1 MKSLKEMHAL
11 RRVATVTVTALTFG
25 LLSASPSNAVHNA
38 DTLVIDAV
46 ADTVLTG
53 DSATAVVSLGF
64 LAANTGDTLTV
75 TASMLSLPAGAV
87 KLPTMSVVETTSALV
102 AISSDSRTADVSST
116 VNSLAA
122 VSAKLLVTLDA
133 PTVAGTYVMRLTPSV
148 KGGGGV
154 LSSSAVT
161 WTVTVDARD
170 LKASGAYSTSI
181 LNAGENVSATA
192 DATVF
197 APKAVSSDAAAV
209 IVVTQKNAINA
220 TASESLTVT
229 VAGAGMVGTGTNQ
242 ATMSA
247 LGRSIVVPAGNY
259 IGVFPDGTSGVSTIT
274 ITTQSGVVLAT
285 EKVTF
290 YGDIASVKT
299 TLKKQAIAV
308 GANSDVISAVAYD
321 AAGVVVGSGTLYAT
335 SADTAVISNNNTA
348 VSIVN
353 GEALVPLTGV
363 KTGAAKVAISSGAAV
378 DTATVR
384 VEGVA
389 SAVKLSFDKASYVP
403 GEAATITVSIVD
415 ADGLVLSPKTYAN
428 ALAAGGIT
436 TTYAFGATSETITAS
451 AVTTDVNGVKT
462 YKVFMPLA
470 SGVVTITA
478 TGGADLAAAGQVKV
492 TASATVVDKGA
503 EALAAIAAL
512 SATIASMNA
521 LVKKLM
527 DLVLR
532 IQKKVKA

>member
-46 ADTVLTG
+46 ADTVFTG

-161 WTVTVDARD
+161 WTVTVNARD

-363 KTGAAKVAISSGAAV
+363 KTGATKVALSSGAAV
-378 DTATVR
+378 DTAIVR

-389 SAVKLSFDKASYVP
+389 SAVKLSLDKASYTP

-451 AVTTDVNGVKT
+451 AVTTDANGVKT

-470 SGVVTITA
+470 SGPITITA

>member
-38 DTLVIDAV
+38 DTFTIDAV
-46 ADTVLTG
+46 ADTVFTG

-64 LAANTGDTLTV
+64 LAANTGDTLTI
-75 TASMLSLPAGAV
+75 TASTLSLPAGAV

-133 PTVAGTYVMRLTPSV
+133 PTVAGTYVMKLTPTV
-148 KGGGGV
+148 KGGGGI

-161 WTVTVDARD
+161 WTVTVNARD

-229 VAGAGMVGTGTNQ
+229 VTGAGMVGTGTNQ
-242 ATMSA
+242 ATMSG
-247 LGRSIVVPAGNY
+247 LGRSIIVPAGNY
-259 IGVFPDGTSGVSTIT
+259 IGVFPDGTSGVSMIT

-363 KTGAAKVAISSGAAV
+363 KTGAVKVTLASGTAS

-403 GEAATITVSIVD
+403 GEAAVVTVSIVD

-428 ALAAGGIT
+428 ALVAGGIT
-436 TTYAFGATSETITAS
+436 ATYAFGATSETITAS
-451 AVTTDVNGVKT
+451 ALTTDANGVKT

-470 SGVVTITA
+470 SGPITITA

-521 LVKKLM
+521 LVKRLM
-527 DLVLR
+527 DLVLK

>member
-38 DTLVIDAV
+38 DTFTIDAV
-46 ADTVLTG
+46 ADTVFTG
-53 DSATAVVSLGF
+53 DSATAVVSMGF
-64 LAANTGDTLTV
+64 LAANTGDTLTI
-75 TASMLSLPAGAV
+75 TASTLSLPAGAV
-87 KLPTMSVVETTSALV
+87 KLPTMSIVETTSALV

-133 PTVAGTYVMRLTPSV
+133 PTVAGTYVMRLTPTV

-161 WTVTVDARD
+161 WTVTVNARD
-170 LKASGAYSTSI
+170 LKASSAYSTSI
-181 LNAGENVSATA
+181 LNAGENISATA

-197 APKAVSSDAAAV
+197 APKAASSDAAAV
-209 IVVTQKNAINA
+209 IVVTQRNAINA

-229 VAGAGMVGTGTNQ
+229 VTGAGMVGTGTNQ
-242 ATMSA
+242 ATMSG
-247 LGRSIVVPAGNY
+247 LGRSIIVPAGNY
-259 IGVFPDGTSGVSTIT
+259 IGVFPDGTSGVSMIT

-363 KTGAAKVAISSGAAV
+363 KTGAAKVTLASGTAS

-389 SAVKLSFDKASYVP
+389 SAIKLSFDKASYVP
-403 GEAATITVSIVD
+403 GEAAVVTVSIVD
-415 ADGLVLSPKTYAN
+415 ADGLVLSPKVYAN
-428 ALAAGGIT
+428 ALVAGGIT
-436 TTYAFGATSETITAS
+436 ATYAFGATSETITAS
-451 AVTTDVNGVKT
+451 AVTTDANGVKT

-478 TGGADLAAAGQVKV
+478 TGGADLVTAGQVKV
-492 TASATVVDKGA
+492 SATATVVDKGA
-503 EALAAIAAL
+503 EALAAITALAA
-512 SATIASMNA
+512 TVASLNA
-521 LVKKLM
+521 LIKRLM
-527 DLVLR
+527 DLVLK

>member
-1 MKSLKEMHAL
+1 MKSLKEMHVL

-38 DTLVIDAV
+38 DTLTIDAV
-46 ADTVLTG
+46 ADTVFTG

-64 LAANTGDTLTV
+64 LAANTGDTLTI
-75 TASMLSLPAGAV
+75 TASTLSLPAGAA

-102 AISSDSRTADVSST
+102 ALSSDSRTADVSST
-116 VNSLAA
+116 SNSLAA

-133 PTVAGTYVMRLTPSV
+133 PTVAGTYVMRLTPTV
-148 KGGGGV
+148 KGGGGI
-154 LSSSAVT
+154 LSSSALT
-161 WTVTVDARD
+161 WTVTVNARD
-170 LKASGAYSTSI
+170 LKASAAYSTSI
-181 LNAGENVSATA
+181 LNAGEAITATA

-197 APKAVSSDAAAV
+197 APRTVSSDAAAV

-220 TASESLTVT
+220 NASESLTVT
-229 VAGAGMVGTGTNQ
+229 VAGAGMVGTGTNH
-242 ATMSA
+242 ATMSG
-247 LGRSIVVPAGNY
+247 LGRSITVAAGNY
-259 IGVFPDGTSGVSTIT
+259 VGVFADGTSGVSTIT

-299 TLKKQAIAV
+299 TLKKQAVAV

-335 SADTAVISNNNTA
+335 SADTAIISNVNTA
-348 VSIVN
+348 ISIVN

-363 KTGAAKVAISSGAAV
+363 KTGTAKVAISSGAAV

-384 VEGVA
+384 VEGTA
-389 SAVKLSFDKASYVP
+389 SMIKLSFDKTTYGA
-403 GEAATITVSIVD
+403 GEAATITLAVVD
-415 ADGLVLSPKTYAN
+415 ADGFVLSPRTYAN

-436 TTYAFGATSETITAS
+436 TTYSFGGSSDTLTAN
-451 AVTTDVNGVKT
+451 AITTDANGVKT

-470 SGVVTITA
+470 SGPITITA
-478 TGGADLAAAGQVKV
+478 TGGADLVAAGQVKV
-492 TASATVVDKGA
+492 NATATVVDKGA
-503 EALAAIAAL
+503 EALAAI
-512 SATIASMNA
+512 NA
-521 LVKKLM
+521 LAITVASLKTLITTLTN
-527 DLVLR
+527 LVLK

>member
-38 DTLVIDAV
+38 DTFTIDAV
-46 ADTVLTG
+46 ADTVFTG
-53 DSATAVVSLGF
+53 DSATAVVSMGF
-64 LAANTGDTLTV
+64 LAANTGDTLTI
-75 TASMLSLPAGAV
+75 TASTLSLPAGAV

-133 PTVAGTYVMRLTPSV
+133 PTVAGTYVMKLTPTV
-148 KGGGGV
+148 KGGGGI

-161 WTVTVDARD
+161 WTVTVNARD

-247 LGRSIVVPAGNY
+247 LGRSIIVPAGNY
-259 IGVFPDGTSGVSTIT
+259 IGVFPDGTSGVSMVT

-363 KTGAAKVAISSGAAV
+363 KTGAVKVTLASGAAS

-389 SAVKLSFDKASYVP
+389 SAIKLSFDKTTYGA
-403 GEAATITVSIVD
+403 GEAATITLSVVD
-415 ADGLVLSPKTYAN
+415 ADGLVLSPKAYAN
-428 ALAAGGIT
+428 ALVAGGIT
-436 TTYAFGATSETITAS
+436 TTYTFGGSSETITAS
-451 AVTTDVNGVKT
+451 ALTTDANGVKT

-470 SGVVTITA
+470 SGPITITA

-492 TASATVVDKGA
+492 SATATVSDKGT
-503 EALAAIAAL
+503 EALVAIAAL
-512 SATIASMNA
+512 AATVASLNA
-521 LVKKLM
+521 LIKRLM
-527 DLVLR
+527 DLVLK
-532 IQKKVKA
+532 IQKKVRA

>member
-46 ADTVLTG
+46 ADTVFTG

-133 PTVAGTYVMRLTPSV
+133 PTVVGTYVMRLTPSV

-161 WTVTVDARD
+161 WTVTVNARD

-181 LNAGENVSATA
+181 LNAGENISATA

-220 TASESLTVT
+220 AASESLTVT

-259 IGVFPDGTSGVSTIT
+259 I
-274 ITTQSGVVLAT
+274 
-285 EKVTF
+285 
-290 YGDIASVKT
+290 
-299 TLKKQAIAV
+299 
-308 GANSDVISAVAYD
+308 
-321 AAGVVVGSGTLYAT
+321 
-335 SADTAVISNNNTA
+335 
-348 VSIVN
+348 
-353 GEALVPLTGV
+353 
-363 KTGAAKVAISSGAAV
+363 
-378 DTATVR
+378 
-384 VEGVA
+384 
-389 SAVKLSFDKASYVP
+389 
-403 GEAATITVSIVD
+403 
-415 ADGLVLSPKTYAN
+415 
-428 ALAAGGIT
+428 
-436 TTYAFGATSETITAS
+436 
-451 AVTTDVNGVKT
+451 
-462 YKVFMPLA
+462 
-470 SGVVTITA
+470 
-478 TGGADLAAAGQVKV
+478 
-492 TASATVVDKGA
+492 
-503 EALAAIAAL
+503 
-512 SATIASMNA
+512 
-521 LVKKLM
+521 
-527 DLVLR
+527 
-532 IQKKVKA
+532 

>member
-38 DTLVIDAV
+38 DTFTIDAV
-46 ADTVLTG
+46 ADTVFTG
-53 DSATAVVSLGF
+53 DSATAVVSMGF
-64 LAANTGDTLTV
+64 LAANTGDTLTI
-75 TASMLSLPAGAV
+75 TASTLSLPAGAV
-87 KLPTMSVVETTSALV
+87 KLPTMSIVETTSALV

-133 PTVAGTYVMRLTPSV
+133 PTVAGTYVMRLTPTV

-161 WTVTVDARD
+161 WTVTVNARD

-181 LNAGENVSATA
+181 LNAGENISATA

-197 APKAVSSDAAAV
+197 APKAASSDAAAV
-209 IVVTQKNAINA
+209 IVVTQRNAINA

-229 VAGAGMVGTGTNQ
+229 VTGAGMVGTGTNQ
-242 ATMSA
+242 ATMSG
-247 LGRSIVVPAGNY
+247 LGRSIIVPAGNY
-259 IGVFPDGTSGVSTIT
+259 IGVFPDGTSGVSMIT

-363 KTGAAKVAISSGAAV
+363 KTGAAKVTLASGTAS

-389 SAVKLSFDKASYVP
+389 SAIKLSFDKASYVP
-403 GEAATITVSIVD
+403 GEAAVVTVSIVD
-415 ADGLVLSPKTYAN
+415 ADGLVLSPKVYAN
-428 ALAAGGIT
+428 ALVAGGIT
-436 TTYAFGATSETITAS
+436 ATYAFGATSETITAS
-451 AVTTDVNGVKT
+451 AVTTDANGVKT

-478 TGGADLAAAGQVKV
+478 TGGADLVTAGQVKV
-492 TASATVVDKGA
+492 TATATVVDKGA

-521 LVKKLM
+521 LVKRLM
-527 DLVLR
+527 DLVLK

>member
-46 ADTVLTG
+46 ADTVFTG

-181 LNAGENVSATA
+181 LNAGENISATA

-363 KTGAAKVAISSGAAV
+363 KTGAAKVALSSGAAV

-389 SAVKLSFDKASYVP
+389 SAVKLSLDKASYTP

-451 AVTTDVNGVKT
+451 AVTTDANGVKT

-470 SGVVTITA
+470 SGPITITA

>member
-38 DTLVIDAV
+38 DTFTIDAV
-46 ADTVLTG
+46 ADTVFTG
-53 DSATAVVSLGF
+53 DSATAVVSMGF
-64 LAANTGDTLTV
+64 LAANTGDTLTI
-75 TASMLSLPAGAV
+75 TASTLSLPAGAV
-87 KLPTMSVVETTSALV
+87 KLPTMSIVETTSALV
-102 AISSDSRTADVSST
+102 ALSSDSRTADVSST
-116 VNSLAA
+116 SNSLAA

-133 PTVAGTYVMRLTPSV
+133 PTVAGTYVMKLTPTV
-148 KGGGGV
+148 KGGGGI
-154 LSSSAVT
+154 LSSSAIT
-161 WTVTVDARD
+161 WTVTVNARD
-170 LKASGAYSTSI
+170 LKASSAYSTSI
-181 LNAGENVSATA
+181 LNAGEVITATA

-197 APKAVSSDAAAV
+197 APRIASSDAAAV

-229 VAGAGMVGTGTNQ
+229 VAGAGMVGTGTNHL
-242 ATMSA
+242 TMSG
-247 LGRSIVVPAGNY
+247 LGRSITVAAGNY
-259 IGVFPDGTSGVSTIT
+259 IGVFADGTSGVSLIT

-299 TLKKQAIAV
+299 TLKKQAVAV
-308 GANSDVISAVAYD
+308 GANSDVLSAIAYD
-321 AAGVVVGSGTLYAT
+321 AAGVVVGAGTLYASST
-335 SADTAVISNNNTA
+335 DTAVISNVNSA

-363 KTGAAKVAISSGAAV
+363 KAGTAKVAVSSGAAV

-384 VEGVA
+384 VEGTA
-389 SAVKLSFDKASYVP
+389 SMIKLSFDKATYGA
-403 GEAATITVSIVD
+403 GEVATITLAVVD
-415 ADGLVLSPKTYAN
+415 ADGLVLSPRTYAN
-428 ALAAGGIT
+428 ALVAGGIT
-436 TTYAFGATSETITAS
+436 TTYSFGGSSETITAS
-451 AVTTDVNGVKT
+451 AVTTDANGVKT

-478 TGGADLAAAGQVKV
+478 TGGADLVTAGQVKV
-492 TASATVVDKGA
+492 SATATVVDKGA

-521 LVKKLM
+521 LVKRLM
-527 DLVLR
+527 DLVLK

>member
-46 ADTVLTG
+46 ADTVFTG

-161 WTVTVDARD
+161 WTVTVNARD
-170 LKASGAYSTSI
+170 LKASSAYSTSI
-181 LNAGENVSATA
+181 LNAGENIAATA

-209 IVVTQKNAINA
+209 IVVTQRNAINA
-220 TASESLTVT
+220 AASESLTVT

-259 IGVFPDGTSGVSTIT
+259 IGVFPDGTSGVSNIT

-299 TLKKQAIAV
+299 TVKKQAIAV

-335 SADTAVISNNNTA
+335 SADTAVASNNNTA

-353 GEALVPLTGV
+353 GEALVPVTGV
-363 KTGAAKVAISSGAAV
+363 KTGTARVAVSGGAAV

-403 GEAATITVSIVD
+403 GEAATITLSIVD
-415 ADGLVLSPKTYAN
+415 ADGLVLSPRTYAN

-503 EALAAIAAL
+503 EALVAIAAL
-512 SATIASMNA
+512 SATIASINA

>member
-38 DTLVIDAV
+38 DTFTIDAV
-46 ADTVLTG
+46 ADTVFTG
-53 DSATAVVSLGF
+53 DSATAVVSMGF
-64 LAANTGDTLTV
+64 LAANTGDTLTI
-75 TASMLSLPAGAV
+75 TASTLSLPAGAV
-87 KLPTMSVVETTSALV
+87 KLPTMSIVETTSALV

-133 PTVAGTYVMRLTPSV
+133 PTVAGTYVMRLTPTV

-161 WTVTVDARD
+161 WTVTVNARD

-181 LNAGENVSATA
+181 LNAGENISATA

-197 APKAVSSDAAAV
+197 APKAASSDAAAV
-209 IVVTQKNAINA
+209 IVVTQRNAINA

-229 VAGAGMVGTGTNQ
+229 VTGAGMVGTGTNQ
-242 ATMSA
+242 ATMSG
-247 LGRSIVVPAGNY
+247 LGRSIIVPAGNY
-259 IGVFPDGTSGVSTIT
+259 IGVFPDGTSGVSMIT

-335 SADTAVISNNNTA
+335 SADTAIISNVNSA

-363 KTGAAKVAISSGAAV
+363 KTGAAKVTLASGTAS

-389 SAVKLSFDKASYVP
+389 SAIKLSFDKASYVP
-403 GEAATITVSIVD
+403 GEAAVVTVSIVD
-415 ADGLVLSPKTYAN
+415 ADGLVLSPRTYAN
-428 ALAAGGIT
+428 ALVAGGIT
-436 TTYAFGATSETITAS
+436 ATYAFGATSETITAS
-451 AVTTDVNGVKT
+451 AVTTDANGVKT

-478 TGGADLAAAGQVKV
+478 TGGADLVTAGQVKV
-492 TASATVVDKGA
+492 SATATVSDKGT
-503 EALAAIAAL
+503 EALVAIAAL
-512 SATIASMNA
+512 AATVASLNA
-521 LVKKLM
+521 LIKRLM
-527 DLVLR
+527 DLVLK
-532 IQKKVKA
+532 IQKKVRA

>member
-38 DTLVIDAV
+38 DTFTIDAV
-46 ADTVLTG
+46 ADTVFTG
-53 DSATAVVSLGF
+53 DSATAVVSMGF
-64 LAANTGDTLTV
+64 LAANTGDTLTI
-75 TASMLSLPAGAV
+75 TASTLSLPAGAV
-87 KLPTMSVVETTSALV
+87 KLPTMSIVETTSALV

-133 PTVAGTYVMRLTPSV
+133 PTVAGTYVMRLTPTV

-161 WTVTVDARD
+161 WTVTVNARD

-181 LNAGENVSATA
+181 LNAGENISATA

-197 APKAVSSDAAAV
+197 APKAASSDAAAV
-209 IVVTQKNAINA
+209 IVVTQRNAINA

-229 VAGAGMVGTGTNQ
+229 VTGAGMVGTGTNQ
-242 ATMSA
+242 ATMSG
-247 LGRSIVVPAGNY
+247 LGRSIIVPAGNY
-259 IGVFPDGTSGVSTIT
+259 IGVFPDGTSGVSMIT

-363 KTGAAKVAISSGAAV
+363 KTGAAKVTLASGTAS

-389 SAVKLSFDKASYVP
+389 SAIKLSFDKASYVP
-403 GEAATITVSIVD
+403 GEAAVVTVSIVD
-415 ADGLVLSPKTYAN
+415 ADGLVLSPRTYAN
-428 ALAAGGIT
+428 ALVAGGIT
-436 TTYAFGATSETITAS
+436 ATYAFGATSETITAS
-451 AVTTDVNGVKT
+451 AVTTDANGVKT

-478 TGGADLAAAGQVKV
+478 TGGADLVTAGQVKV
-492 TASATVVDKGA
+492 SATATVVDKGA

-521 LVKKLM
+521 LVKRLM
-527 DLVLR
+527 DLVLK

>member
-363 KTGAAKVAISSGAAV
+363 KTGAAKVALSSGAAV

-389 SAVKLSFDKASYVP
+389 SAVKLSLDKASYTP

-451 AVTTDVNGVKT
+451 ALTTDANGVKT

-470 SGVVTITA
+470 SGPITITA

-503 EALAAIAAL
+503 EALAAISAL

>member
-38 DTLVIDAV
+38 DTFTIDAV
-46 ADTVLTG
+46 ADTVFTG
-53 DSATAVVSLGF
+53 DSATAVVSMGF
-64 LAANTGDTLTV
+64 LAANTGDTLTI
-75 TASMLSLPAGAV
+75 TASTLSLPAGAV
-87 KLPTMSVVETTSALV
+87 KLPTMSIVETTSALV

-133 PTVAGTYVMRLTPSV
+133 PTVAGTYVMRLTPTV

-161 WTVTVDARD
+161 WTVTVNARD

-181 LNAGENVSATA
+181 LNAGENISATA

-197 APKAVSSDAAAV
+197 APKAASSDAAAV
-209 IVVTQKNAINA
+209 IVVTQRNAINA

-229 VAGAGMVGTGTNQ
+229 VTGAGMVGTGTNQ
-242 ATMSA
+242 ATMSG
-247 LGRSIVVPAGNY
+247 LGRSIIVPAGNY
-259 IGVFPDGTSGVSTIT
+259 IGVFPDGTSGVSMIT

-335 SADTAVISNNNTA
+335 SADTAIISNVNSA

-363 KTGAAKVAISSGAAV
+363 KTGAAKVTLASGTAS

-389 SAVKLSFDKASYVP
+389 SAIKLSFDKASYVP
-403 GEAATITVSIVD
+403 GEAAVVTVSIVD
-415 ADGLVLSPKTYAN
+415 ADGLVLSPRTYAN
-428 ALAAGGIT
+428 ALVAGGIT
-436 TTYAFGATSETITAS
+436 ATYAFGATSETITAS
-451 AVTTDVNGVKT
+451 AVTTDANGVKT

-503 EALAAIAAL
+503 EALVAIAAL
-512 SATIASMNA
+512 SAAIASMNA
-521 LVKKLM
+521 LVKRLM
-527 DLVLR
+527 DLVLK

>member
-133 PTVAGTYVMRLTPSV
+133 PTVAGTYVMRLTPTV

-161 WTVTVDARD
+161 WTVTVNARD

-181 LNAGENVSATA
+181 LNAGENISATA

-197 APKAVSSDAAAV
+197 APKAASSDAAAV
-209 IVVTQKNAINA
+209 IVVTQRNAINA

-229 VAGAGMVGTGTNQ
+229 VTGAGMVGTGTNQ
-242 ATMSA
+242 ATMSG
-247 LGRSIVVPAGNY
+247 LGRSIIVPAGNY
-259 IGVFPDGTSGVSTIT
+259 IGVFPDGTSGVSMIT

-308 GANSDVISAVAYD
+308 GANSDVVSAVAYD

-363 KTGAAKVAISSGAAV
+363 KTGAAKVTLASGTAS

-403 GEAATITVSIVD
+403 GEAAVVTVSIVD
-415 ADGLVLSPKTYAN
+415 ANGLVLSPKVYAN
-428 ALAAGGIT
+428 ALVAGGIT
-436 TTYAFGATSETITAS
+436 ATYAFGATSETITAS
-451 AVTTDVNGVKT
+451 ALTTDANGVKT

-478 TGGADLAAAGQVKV
+478 TGGADLASAGQVKV

-527 DLVLR
+527 DLILR